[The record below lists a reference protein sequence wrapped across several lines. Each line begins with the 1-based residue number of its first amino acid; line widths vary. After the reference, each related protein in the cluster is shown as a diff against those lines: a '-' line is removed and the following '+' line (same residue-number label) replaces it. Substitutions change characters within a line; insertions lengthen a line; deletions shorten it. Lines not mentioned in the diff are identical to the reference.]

1 MTQPTETNK
10 VVTENYP
17 NLEGLFG
24 DIDDKVI
31 ERKSGLSNFKDVK
44 EAIDIKR
51 NTFLNFEDPS

>member
-31 ERKSGLSNFKDVK
+31 ERKSGLSNFKEVKDV
-44 EAIDIKR
+44 KR